1 LIVIEL
7 TLLLV
12 MIFAFSLFSR
22 RMEGTVLTPP
32 MLFVLAGML
41 VGPEV
46 LGLARGNF
54 ESKTMLVVGEIALAL
69 LLFTDAVRVGRHL
82 SEAGPR
88 LAGRLLGIGMPL
100 TIVLGAAIGA
110 VLLLKLTLLEVA
122 IVATVLAPTD
132 AALGHAVVSNERV
145 PLRIRRALTV
155 EAGLND
161 GLSVPFLM
169 LFLVLA
175 KAEQEVA
182 PFAFFVKVAFQQIGL
197 GALAGIVAGGVGGWL
212 LHQASTRKWLSGAYA
227 GLGAMSLAL
236 IAYVFAG
243 AMGGNGFIA
252 AFVGGLA
259 TGRVAKEVGE
269 RVSEFAEE
277 EGQLLNFAVFFVF
290 GMVAITVLR
299 GLTWQIAL
307 YAVLSLT
314 IIRMAPVALALRKQ
328 GFSRDAVLFLGWFG
342 PRGLASIVLGLIV
355 VEEAPQV
362 ADRGIIQVVV
372 IATVLL
378 SVLAHGITAAPL
390 SEAFARRSTPAV
402 KPAPDP

>member
-1 LIVIEL
+1 MIEV
-7 TLLLV
+7 TLLLLV
-12 MIFAFSLFSR
+12 IFAFSLISR
-22 RMEGTVLTPP
+22 RMEGTVMTPP

-46 LGLARGNF
+46 LGLARGSF
-54 ESKTMLVVGEIALAL
+54 ESKTMLVIGEIALAL

-182 PFAFFVKVAFQQIGL
+182 PVAFFIKVAFQQIGL
-197 GALAGIVAGGVGGWL
+197 GALAGIVVGGVGGWL
-212 LHQASTRKWLSGAYA
+212 LHQG
-227 GLGAMSLAL
+227 
-236 IAYVFAG
+236 ID
-243 AMGGNGFIA
+243 
-252 AFVGGLA
+252 
-259 TGRVAKEVGE
+259 
-269 RVSEFAEE
+269 AE
-277 EGQLLNFAVFFVF
+277 
-290 GMVAITVLR
+290 MV
-299 GLTWQIAL
+299 
-307 YAVLSLT
+307 
-314 IIRMAPVALALRKQ
+314 
-328 GFSRDAVLFLGWFG
+328 
-342 PRGLASIVLGLIV
+342 
-355 VEEAPQV
+355 E
-362 ADRGIIQVVV
+362 
-372 IATVLL
+372 
-378 SVLAHGITAAPL
+378 
-390 SEAFARRSTPAV
+390 
-402 KPAPDP
+402 